1 MTMSDHGDANSVR
14 RVTPELLASWQLPA
28 PGDSKYSRGAVVVI
42 GGSESAPGAAMLAG
56 LSALRV
62 GAGRLTLIIPE
73 AIAIPMAVAIPEAGV
88 LPTPTGEW
96 GDSDRVR
103 PELEDADAVLVGP
116 GLDDADE
123 TTRILGEVLS
133 AVSAECLVV
142 LDAFAL
148 GVLPALE
155 SRLDPFAGRLVLTP
169 NKEEAARLLDQQSR
183 DPAGEV
189 ATIARRFGAAVSCY
203 GRVADADGGEWSVEI
218 GDPGLGTSGSGDV
231 LAGAVLGLCG
241 RGAPAAHAAVW
252 GTYVHA
258 LAGKRLADTIAPLG
272 FLASELS
279 SELASTLAS
288 LDG

>member
-1 MTMSDHGDANSVR
+1 MSGPGDAESVR
-14 RVTPELLASWQLPA
+14 PVTPELLASWQLPA

-73 AIAIPMAVAIPEAGV
+73 TLAIPVAVAIPEAGV
-88 LPTPTGEW
+88 LPTPTGGW

-103 PELEDADAVLVGP
+103 SELEGADAVLVGP
-116 GLDDADE
+116 GLDDPDE
-123 TTRILGEVLS
+123 TRRILEEVLS
-133 AVSAECLVV
+133 AVSTECLVV

-148 GVLPALE
+148 GVLPALR
-155 SRLDPFAGRLVLTP
+155 SRLHPFAGRLVLTP
-169 NKEEAARLLDQQSR
+169 NREEAARLLEEQSE
-183 DPAGEV
+183 DPVGE
-189 ATIARRFGAAVSCY
+189 ATTIASRFGAAVSCY
-203 GRVADADGGEWSVEI
+203 GRVADADGEEWSVEI

-241 RGAPAAHAAVW
+241 RGAPPARAAVW

-258 LAGKRLADTIAPLG
+258 LAGKRLADSIAPLG

-279 SELASTLAS
+279 SELAPALAS
-288 LDG
+288 IDG